1 MSDKTPPPP
10 APPRLDGFALVLGAS
25 SGFGARCS
33 VALAEA
39 GMDIIGVH
47 LDRRSTLEQVAAV
60 MTRVRDHGREA
71 WFYNVNAADETKR
84 RATLEDIVK
93 RLAERGGGST
103 VRVLLHSLAFGTL
116 RPALGTPEAP
126 DDQLTKM
133 QVEMTLDVMA
143 HSLLYWTQDL
153 LRLGMLRPHGRVFA
167 MTSEGGRSA
176 LPHYGAVS
184 AAKAA
189 LEAHVRQLALEGA
202 RRGFTA
208 NALCA
213 GVTRTPALEK
223 IPGHEELVARA
234 IARNPHG
241 RLTTPDDVARALVPL
256 CDPGTDWLSGNVI
269 HIDGGEGAAG

>member
-1 MSDKTPPPP
+1 MSDESPG
-10 APPRLDGFALVLGAS
+10 ARLDGFAVILGAS
-25 SGFGARCS
+25 SGFGAACA
-33 VALAEA
+33 VALAHA
-39 GMDIIGVH
+39 GMHVVGVH
-47 LDRRSTLEQVAAV
+47 LDRRSTLEQVATV
-60 MTRVRDHGREA
+60 MTRVRDCGREA
-71 WFYNVNAADETKR
+71 WFYNVNAADEAKR
-84 RATLEDIVK
+84 RATLDDVVR
-93 RLAERGGGST
+93 RLGERGDGSR
-103 VRVLLHSLAFGTL
+103 VRVLIHSLAFGTL
-116 RPALGTPEAP
+116 RPALGTHESP

-133 QVEMTLDVMA
+133 QVDMTLDVMG
-143 HSLLYWTQDL
+143 HSLLYWTQDM

-167 MTSEGGRSA
+167 MTSEGSRSA

-223 IPGHEELVARA
+223 IPGHEAIVAKA
-234 IARNPHG
+234 VARNPHG
-241 RLTTPDDVARALVPL
+241 RLTTPEDVARAVVPL
-256 CDPGTDWLSGNVI
+256 CDPGTDWINGNVI